1 MVISPYRQSLVFIA
15 KTKTVIWSCLLT
27 CFAFLC
33 YFGKRVSDD
42 RITVN
47 ASSLAYTTL
56 LSLVPLIT
64 VLFSV
69 MSAFPVFETWQ
80 QSVESFLYTNLVPN
94 ATGAVQGHIEGFVA
108 NTGKMTSIGSG
119 ALFMVAL
126 LLINTIDKHI
136 NHIWR
141 CKIERSFFLSF
152 AVYWLILTFGPLFI
166 AISLGISSYLLSLSF
181 VTDMTE
187 VAETVSL
194 LKLIPALLGTLGLF
208 VMYVVIPHR
217 HVPMRYAL
225 IGACISALLFEAI
238 KRIFAWYLVQFP
250 SYEVIYGALATIPI
264 LLVWIY
270 VCWLIVLLGAE
281 ITASLTEF
289 TEQLKLKTLQSEV
302 VPEIEP
308 EKMAPKMKSAIES
321 ERQQQSHNQQ

>member
-1 MVISPYRQSLVFIA
+1 VVTLSYQQSLVLLA
-15 KTKTVIWSCLLT
+15 KTKTSLWLFLLT
-27 CFAFLC
+27 CFAFLR

-141 CKIERSFFLSF
+141 CKIDRSFFLSF

-181 VTDMTE
+181 VADVTE
-187 VAETVSL
+187 VTGTVSL
-194 LKLIPALLGTLGLF
+194 LKLVPALLGTLGLF

-217 HVPMRYAL
+217 RVPMRYAL

-238 KRIFAWYLVQFP
+238 KRLFAWYLVQFP

-270 VCWLIVLLGAE
+270 MCWLIVLLGAE
-281 ITASLTEF
+281 VTASLTEF
-289 TEQLKLKTLQSEV
+289 TEQLKLKALQSE
-302 VPEIEP
+302 IEP
-308 EKMAPKMKSAIES
+308 
-321 ERQQQSHNQQ
+321 ERQQQSHNQQQKHRSMDDSTD

>member
-1 MVISPYRQSLVFIA
+1 MVKSSYQHPLLLLLA
-15 KTKTVIWSCLLT
+15 KTKTVLWLFLSN
-27 CFAFLC
+27 CFAFLR
-33 YFGKRVSDD
+33 YLGQRVNDD

-64 VLFSV
+64 VVFSV
-69 MSAFPVFETWQ
+69 MSAFPIFESWQ
-80 QSVESFLYTNLVPN
+80 QSVEAFLYTNLVPH
-94 ATGAVQGHIEGFVA
+94 ATGTIQEYLQDFVT

-119 ALFMVAL
+119 TLFMVAL

-181 VTDMTE
+181 VSDVTE
-187 VAETVSL
+187 VTGIVSL
-194 LKLIPALLGTLGLF
+194 LKLVPALLGTLGLF

-217 HVPMRYAL
+217 HVPLLYAF
-225 IGACISALLFEAI
+225 IGASISALLFEGI
-238 KRIFAWYLVQFP
+238 KRIFTWYLVQFP

-270 VCWLIVLLGAE
+270 LCWLIVLLGAE

-289 TEQLKLKTLQSEV
+289 DEHKKAQVKLQKQSQN
-302 VPEIEP
+302 
-308 EKMAPKMKSAIES
+308 
-321 ERQQQSHNQQ
+321 QQQKHLSMDDSSG

>member
-1 MVISPYRQSLVFIA
+1 MVKSSYQYPLLLWLA
-15 KTKTVIWSCLLT
+15 KTKIVLWLFLLN
-27 CFAFLC
+27 CFAFLR
-33 YFGKRVSDD
+33 YLGQRVSDD

-47 ASSLAYTTL
+47 ASALAYTTL

-64 VLFSV
+64 VVFSV
-69 MSAFPVFETWQ
+69 MSAFPIFESWQ
-80 QSVESFLYTNLVPN
+80 QSVEAFLYTNLVPH
-94 ATGAVQGHIEGFVA
+94 ATGTIQEYLQDFVA

-181 VTDMTE
+181 VSDVTE
-187 VAETVSL
+187 VTGIVSL
-194 LKLIPALLGTLGLF
+194 LKLVPALLGTLGLF

-217 HVPMRYAL
+217 HVPLLYAF
-225 IGACISALLFEAI
+225 IGASISALLFEGI
-238 KRIFAWYLVQFP
+238 KRIFTWYLVQFP

-270 VCWLIVLLGAE
+270 LCWLIVLLGAE

-289 TEQLKLKTLQSEV
+289 DEHKKAQVKLKQQSQN
-302 VPEIEP
+302 
-308 EKMAPKMKSAIES
+308 
-321 ERQQQSHNQQ
+321 QQQKHLSMDDSSN

>member
-187 VAETVSL
+187 VAGTVSL

>member
-1 MVISPYRQSLVFIA
+1 VVKFPEQQTLLLLT
-15 KTKTVIWSCLLT
+15 KTKTSVWLFLQT
-27 CFAFLC
+27 CFAFIRYL
-33 YFGKRVSDD
+33 GKRISDD
-42 RITVN
+42 RLTVN

-69 MSAFPVFETWQ
+69 MSAFPIFETWQ
-80 QSVESFLYTNLVPN
+80 QSVESFLYTNLVPH
-94 ATGAVQGHIEGFVA
+94 ATGTIQDYLHDFVA
-108 NTGKMTSIGSG
+108 NTGKMTSIGSA

-166 AISLGISSYLLSLSF
+166 AISLGVSSYLLSLSF

-187 VAETVSL
+187 VTGTVSL
-194 LKLIPALLGTLGLF
+194 LKLVPALLGTLGLF

-217 HVPMRYAL
+217 RVPLRYAF
-225 IGACISALLFEAI
+225 IGASISALLFESI
-238 KRIFAWYLVQFP
+238 KRLFTWYLVQFP

-270 VCWLIVLLGAE
+270 LCWLIVLLGAE

-289 TEQLKLKTLQSEV
+289 DEHKKAQFKL
-302 VPEIEP
+302 
-308 EKMAPKMKSAIES
+308 
-321 ERQQQSHNQQ
+321 QQQSQNQQQEHLSMDDSTD

>member
-1 MVISPYRQSLVFIA
+1 MVKLSAQQSLLFLA
-15 KTKTVIWSCLLT
+15 QTKATMWQCVLT
-27 CFAFLC
+27 FFAFIRYL
-33 YFGKRVSDD
+33 GKRISDD

-47 ASSLAYTTL
+47 ASALAYTTL

-94 ATGAVQGHIEGFVA
+94 ATGTVQTYLQGFIA

-166 AISLGISSYLLSLSF
+166 AISLGVSSYLLSLSF
-181 VTDMTE
+181 ITDMTE
-187 VAETVSL
+187 VTGTVSL
-194 LKLIPALLGTLGLF
+194 LKLVPAMLGTLGLF
-208 VMYVVIPHR
+208 VMYMVIPHR
-217 HVPMRYAL
+217 RVPPLYAL
-225 IGACISALLFEAI
+225 IGACISVMLFESI
-238 KRIFAWYLVQFP
+238 KRIFTWYVVQFP

-270 VCWLIVLLGAE
+270 LCWLIVLIGAE

-289 TEQLKLKTLQSEV
+289 DEHKKAQLKLQQ
-302 VPEIEP
+302 
-308 EKMAPKMKSAIES
+308 ES
-321 ERQQQSHNQQ
+321 QQDSQQESQDQQQA

>member
-1 MVISPYRQSLVFIA
+1 MVKPSYQHALQLLG
-15 KTKTVIWSCLLT
+15 KTKTSIWLFLLT
-27 CFAFLC
+27 CVAFLR
-33 YFGKRVSDD
+33 YLGKRISDD

-94 ATGAVQGHIEGFVA
+94 ATGTVQSYLQGFIA

-119 ALFMVAL
+119 ALFVVAL

-166 AISLGISSYLLSLSF
+166 AISLGVSSYLLSLSF

-187 VAETVSL
+187 VTGTVSL
-194 LKLIPALLGTLGLF
+194 LKLVPALLGVLGLF

-217 HVPMRYAL
+217 RVPLRYAL
-225 IGACISALLFEAI
+225 IGACFSAIMFESI
-238 KRIFAWYLVQFP
+238 KRIFTWYVVQFP

-270 VCWLIVLLGAE
+270 LCWLIVLLGAE

-289 TEQLKLKTLQSEV
+289 DEQLKLKKSQCELQ
-302 VPEIEP
+302 
-308 EKMAPKMKSAIES
+308 K
-321 ERQQQSHNQQ
+321 QS

>member
-1 MVISPYRQSLVFIA
+1 VVTFSYQQSLVLFA
-15 KTKTVIWSCLLT
+15 KIKTNIWLFLLT
-27 CFAFLC
+27 CFAFFRYL
-33 YFGKRVSDD
+33 GKRISDD
-42 RITVN
+42 RLTVN

-80 QSVESFLYTNLVPN
+80 QSVESFLYSNLVPN
-94 ATGAVQGHIEGFVA
+94 ATGAVQGHIEGFIA

-119 ALFMVAL
+119 ALFVVAL

-141 CKIERSFFLSF
+141 CKIERSMFLSF

-187 VAETVSL
+187 VTGTISL
-194 LKLIPALLGTLGLF
+194 LKVVPAVLGTLGLF

-217 HVPMRYAL
+217 SVPLRYAF
-225 IGACISALLFEAI
+225 IGACISALLFESI
-238 KRIFAWYLVQFP
+238 KRVFAWYLVQFP
-250 SYEVIYGALATIPI
+250 SYEMIYGALATIPI

-270 VCWLIVLLGAE
+270 LCWLIVLFGAE

-289 TEQLKLKTLQSEV
+289 ELLLKQKKAQSQD
-302 VPEIEP
+302 
-308 EKMAPKMKSAIES
+308 
-321 ERQQQSHNQQ
+321 QQQEHNAMDDSAN

>member
-1 MVISPYRQSLVFIA
+1 MKYISVQRYNEIMSKPSVMKVSSAYYTL
-15 KTKTVIWSCLLT
+15 
-27 CFAFLC
+27 FAFLR
-33 YFGKRVSDD
+33 FFIKRINDD
-42 RITVN
+42 RLTVA

-64 VLFSV
+64 VVFSV
-69 MSAFPVFETWQ
+69 MSAFPIFESWQ
-80 QSVESFLYTNLVPN
+80 HSVESFLYSNLVPH
-94 ATGAVQGHIEGFVA
+94 ATGTVQNYLHDFVT

-119 ALFMVAL
+119 ALFAVAL

-181 VTDMTE
+181 I
-187 VAETVSL
+187 AETEAVASSVGL
-194 LKLIPALLGTLGLF
+194 LKLVPMFLGALGLF

-217 HVPMRYAL
+217 KVPMQFAL
-225 IGACISALLFEAI
+225 VGALSSAILFEVM
-238 KRIFAWYLVQFP
+238 KRLFTWYVVQFP
-250 SYEVIYGALATIPI
+250 SYEMIYGALATIPI

-270 VCWLIVLLGAE
+270 LCWLIVLLGAE
-281 ITASLTEF
+281 ITAALTEF
-289 TEQLKLKTLQSEV
+289 SQCDEESSE
-302 VPEIEP
+302 
-308 EKMAPKMKSAIES
+308 
-321 ERQQQSHNQQ
+321 

>member
-1 MVISPYRQSLVFIA
+1 MVKSSYRYSLLLLA
-15 KTKTVIWSCLLT
+15 KIKTGTWLCLSNSL
-27 CFAFLC
+27 AFLRHL
-33 YFGKRVSDD
+33 GKRVSDD

-47 ASSLAYTTL
+47 ASALAYTTL

-64 VLFSV
+64 VVFSV
-69 MSAFPVFETWQ
+69 MSAFPIFESWQ
-80 QSVESFLYTNLVPN
+80 QRVESFLYANLVPH
-94 ATGAVQGHIEGFVA
+94 ATGTIQNYLHDFVA
-108 NTGKMTSIGSG
+108 NTGKMTSIGSA
-119 ALFMVAL
+119 ALLIVAL

-141 CKIERSFFLSF
+141 CKIERGFFLSF

-181 VTDMTE
+181 VSDVTAVTGI
-187 VAETVSL
+187 VSL
-194 LKLIPALLGTLGLF
+194 LKLVPALLGTLGLF

-217 HVPMRYAL
+217 HVPLHYAF
-225 IGACISALLFEAI
+225 IGACISAFLFESI
-238 KRIFAWYLVQFP
+238 KRIFTWYLVQFP

-270 VCWLIVLLGAE
+270 LCWLIVLLGAE

-289 TEQLKLKTLQSEV
+289 NEQLKLKNAQCEY
-302 VPEIEP
+302 
-308 EKMAPKMKSAIES
+308 
-321 ERQQQSHNQQ
+321 QQPSHNQQQAHLSMDDNSD

>member
-1 MVISPYRQSLVFIA
+1 MVKSSYQHPLLQWLA
-15 KTKTVIWSCLLT
+15 KTKTVLWLFLLN
-27 CFAFLC
+27 CFAFLR
-33 YFGKRVSDD
+33 YLGKRVSDD

-47 ASSLAYTTL
+47 ASALAYTTL

-64 VLFSV
+64 VVFSV
-69 MSAFPVFETWQ
+69 MSAFPIFESWQ
-80 QSVESFLYTNLVPN
+80 QSVEAFLYTNLVPH
-94 ATGAVQGHIEGFVA
+94 ATGTIQEYLQDFVA

-181 VTDMTE
+181 VSDVTE
-187 VAETVSL
+187 VTGIVSL
-194 LKLIPALLGTLGLF
+194 LKLVPALLGTLGLF

-217 HVPMRYAL
+217 HVPLLYAF
-225 IGACISALLFEAI
+225 IGASISALLFEGI
-238 KRIFAWYLVQFP
+238 KRIFTWYLVQFP

-270 VCWLIVLLGAE
+270 LCWLIVLLGAE

-289 TEQLKLKTLQSEV
+289 DEHKKAQVKLKKQSQN
-302 VPEIEP
+302 
-308 EKMAPKMKSAIES
+308 
-321 ERQQQSHNQQ
+321 QQQKHLSMDASSD

>member
-1 MVISPYRQSLVFIA
+1 MVKFPNQQSLLLLA
-15 KTKTVIWSCLLT
+15 KTKINIWSFLLT
-27 CFAFLC
+27 CFAFLR
-33 YFGKRVSDD
+33 YLGKRISDD
-42 RITVN
+42 RLTVN

-69 MSAFPVFETWQ
+69 MSAFPIFETWQ
-80 QSVESFLYTNLVPN
+80 QSVESFLYTNLVPH
-94 ATGAVQGHIEGFVA
+94 ATGTIQEYLHDFVA

-119 ALFMVAL
+119 GLLIVAL

-166 AISLGISSYLLSLSF
+166 AISLGVSSYLLSLSF
-181 VTDMTE
+181 VTDMTD
-187 VAETVSL
+187 VTGTVSL
-194 LKLIPALLGTLGLF
+194 LKLVPALLGTLGLF

-217 HVPMRYAL
+217 RVPLRYAF
-225 IGACISALLFEAI
+225 IGACFSAFLFESI
-238 KRIFAWYLVQFP
+238 KRAFTWYLVQFP

-270 VCWLIVLLGAE
+270 LCWLIVLLGAE

-289 TEQLKLKTLQSEV
+289 NDQLKHKQAQLE
-302 VPEIEP
+302 
-308 EKMAPKMKSAIES
+308 
-321 ERQQQSHNQQ
+321 